1 MKRIKRL
8 LSISLLLFLVVMVS
22 ACSKN
27 YNSITYKRFQ
37 EKMGDELN
45 YAITDKTLTY
55 EDIYQRYYS
64 AINNDII
71 FTFYELKDED
81 SAKDFVEKNYNKR
94 KYYSYKSKD
103 NYSEVKSTKTGY
115 FRLIQ
120 VDNIIISAS
129 SEKSS
134 DKSEINKAFEKLGY

>member
-71 FTFYELKDED
+71 FTFYEFKDED
-81 SAKDFVEKNYNKR
+81 SAKDFVEKKI
-94 KYYSYKSKD
+94 
-103 NYSEVKSTKTGY
+103 
-115 FRLIQ
+115 L
-120 VDNIIISAS
+120 
-129 SEKSS
+129 
-134 DKSEINKAFEKLGY
+134 